1 MKAKWNLGYN
11 ATDKI
16 KKLSETVC
24 TAMLNSS
31 GEAGDVSNV
40 AAAAVV
46 KMSAGSS
53 NRSEL
58 FHLWTKEPEMVL
70 DERKHILSH
79 TVLLF

>member
-1 MKAKWNLGYN
+1 VKAKWNLGYN

-53 NRSEL
+53 KQIRTLPS
-58 FHLWTKEPEMVL
+58 L
-70 DERKHILSH
+70 DKRTRNGIG
-79 TVLLF
+79 